1 MTGTEEQAKQ
11 YHEEVISKIQNLMHS
26 MVQFLLDIN
35 GMPLPAKEIEEWKIL
50 KKLINECLDP
60 VWNKPNC
67 LKKKGIFQTI
77 GNLRGD
83 YVLEDIKELALKHT
97 RVKKNM
103 MGGWWWGEM
112 VGGKENKIS
121 KMLYCWNW
129 SWVKGTWVHYT
140 IFPLVSVWK
149 LA

>member
-1 MTGTEEQAKQ
+1 MRGTEEQAKQ

-83 YVLEDIKELALKHT
+83 YVLEDIKELALKYT

-103 MGGWWWGEM
+103 MGGGDEERWWG
-112 VGGKENKIS
+112 GKK
-121 KMLYCWNW
+121 
-129 SWVKGTWVHYT
+129 TR
-140 IFPLVSVWK
+140 
-149 LA
+149 LAKCYIVETEVE